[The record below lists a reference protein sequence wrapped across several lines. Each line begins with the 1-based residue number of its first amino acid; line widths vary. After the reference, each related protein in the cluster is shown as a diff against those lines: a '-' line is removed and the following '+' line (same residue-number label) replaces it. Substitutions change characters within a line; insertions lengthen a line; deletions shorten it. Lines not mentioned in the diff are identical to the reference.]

1 MMLIRAMQG
10 SIGTLLPAIASH
22 EPRTSNKPSQRC
34 GSRASNLPLDTFS
47 FPHVFKK
54 HTLLG
59 GSIHVRARFFCLPRH
74 LHVLVAHP
82 VPQMKARNQRPTKG
96 PKFLQN
102 PGVAQRNARDQEQHQ
117 EEVKDLARSA
127 QILAQ
132 KAKQYERMQAAALGG
147 ASESESAR
155 WSPPTGICRFT
166 LASLRPLCEASPRCP
181 LEAVACN
188 LPFMLMR
195 ACYC

>member
-1 MMLIRAMQG
+1 MNPAPPTNHPSVVVLV
-10 SIGTLLPAIASH
+10 LLTCHSTHFLSP
-22 EPRTSNKPSQRC
+22 
-34 GSRASNLPLDTFS
+34 TF
-47 FPHVFKK
+47 FKTQ
-54 HTLLG
+54 HAVLG

-155 WSPPTGICRFT
+155 WSPPTGICVCFD
-166 LASLRPLCEASPRCP
+166 LRWLLSALCAKQVPVVLSR
-181 LEAVACN
+181 
-188 LPFMLMR
+188 R
-195 ACYC
+195 